1 MDLGCGAKSF
11 LSSGTRSSM
20 VRVFLIS
27 SSNSV
32 SRSSLTGIFILQGGF
47 CNSMTC
53 ASAGSDSLCCRE
65 SSANNIRQEPAAIFM
80 PRPKPL
86 VLIILDGWGYRAE
99 TKANAIALAR
109 KPTYDRLLREYPN
122 TLIHTS
128 GPFVGLPEGQMGNSE
143 VGHLNIGA
151 GRIVHMD
158 ITRID
163 LMIQNGEFFSHPV
176 LLAAMKHARVGER
189 RLHLFGLVSDGG
201 VHSQQAHL
209 YALLKM
215 AKQQGVDRVFVHA
228 FMDGRDTLPTNG
240 AGYLEQLQQKM
251 REYNSGQIASV
262 SGRYYA
268 MDRDRRWERIS
279 KAYSAMV
286 FADAEGGKQV
296 DPVQGMKDSYNKG
309 VTDEFVIPFVC
320 TDKNGQALAT
330 IRDEDA
336 CICFNFRADRVRQIT
351 RALARNSGLNAK
363 GGSDLPGAADLDATI
378 PRERLPKNL
387 HYVCMTQYD
396 KNFSLPV
403 VIPPESMAN
412 ILANVMGGLNMRN
425 LRVAETEKYAH
436 VTYFFN
442 GGVEQPF
449 PGEERVMVQ
458 SPKVATYDL
467 KPEMSAAGIA
477 DAVVK
482 AANDSAFD
490 VVIVNFAN
498 ADMVGH
504 SGKLEPTIKAVETVD
519 ACLAQIEKAVRAR
532 GGAMLITADH
542 GNAEL
547 MIDPVTGGPHTAH
560 TTNPVPFIVIAEDA
574 SKYSLKPNG
583 SLRDISPTMLGMLG
597 INEPGE
603 MTGADLRAFRIP

>member
-1 MDLGCGAKSF
+1 MS
-11 LSSGTRSSM
+11 
-20 VRVFLIS
+20 
-27 SSNSV
+27 
-32 SRSSLTGIFILQGGF
+32 
-47 CNSMTC
+47 
-53 ASAGSDSLCCRE
+53 
-65 SSANNIRQEPAAIFM
+65 
-80 PRPKPL
+80 RPKPL
-86 VLIILDGWGYRAE
+86 ILIILDGWGYRAE

-109 KPTYDRLLREYPN
+109 KPTYDRLLRDYPN

-176 LLAAMKHARVGER
+176 LVDAMKHARVAGR
-189 RLHLFGLVSDGG
+189 KLHLFGLLSDGG
-201 VHSQQAHL
+201 VHSRQEHL

-215 AKQQGVDRVFVHA
+215 ARQQGVDRVFVHA

-251 REYNSGQIASV
+251 REYNSGKIATV
-262 SGRYYA
+262 NGRYYA
-268 MDRDRRWERIS
+268 MDRDRRWERVA
-279 KAYSAMV
+279 KAYDAMV
-286 FADAEGGKQV
+286 NGKGEGGTQT
-296 DPVQGMKDSYNKG
+296 DAVQGMKESYNKG
-309 VTDEFVIPFVC
+309 VTDEFVLPFVC
-320 TDKNGQALAT
+320 TDNRGQPLAR
-330 IRDEDA
+330 IADDDA
-336 CICFNFRADRVRQIT
+336 CICFNFRADRVREIT
-351 RALARNSGLNAK
+351 RALCRNSRLNEK
-363 GGSDLPGAADLDATI
+363 GGSDLPGGAELDAAI
-378 PRERLPKNL
+378 ARDRVPKNL
-387 HYVCMTQYD
+387 KYVCMTRYD

-412 ILANVMGGLNMRN
+412 ILANVMGAQNMRN

-449 PGEERVMVQ
+449 PGEDRVMIQ

-477 DAVVK
+477 EAVVK
-482 AANDSAFD
+482 ATNGGTFD
-490 VVIVNFAN
+490 VIIVNFAN

-504 SGKLEPTIKAVETVD
+504 SGKIEPTIKAVETVD
-519 ACLAQIEKAVRAR
+519 GCLGEIEKAVRAK

-542 GNAEL
+542 GNAEM
-547 MIDPVTGGPHTAH
+547 MIDPATGGPHTAH

-574 SKYSLKPNG
+574 KQYTLKANG
-583 SLRDISPTMLGMLG
+583 SLRDISPTILGMLG
-597 INEPGE
+597 LSEPKE
-603 MTGADLRAFRIP
+603 MTGADLRVLRKA

>member
-1 MDLGCGAKSF
+1 MS
-11 LSSGTRSSM
+11 
-20 VRVFLIS
+20 
-27 SSNSV
+27 
-32 SRSSLTGIFILQGGF
+32 
-47 CNSMTC
+47 
-53 ASAGSDSLCCRE
+53 
-65 SSANNIRQEPAAIFM
+65 
-80 PRPKPL
+80 RPKPL

-163 LMIQNGEFFSHPV
+163 LMIQNGELFKHPV
-176 LLAAMKHARVGER
+176 LLDTMKHARSGER

-215 AKQQGVDRVFVHA
+215 AKQNGLERVFVHA

-251 REYNSGQIASV
+251 REYNCGKIATV
-262 SGRYYA
+262 NGRYYA
-268 MDRDRRWERIS
+268 MDRDRRWERIA
-279 KAYSAMV
+279 KAYNAMV
-286 FADAEGGKQV
+286 FADAEGGKCA

-320 TDKNGQALAT
+320 TDSRGQALAT
-330 IRDEDA
+330 IRDEDS

-351 RALARNSGLNAK
+351 RALARDSGLNEK
-363 GGSDLPGAADLDATI
+363 GGGDLPGAADLDTTI
-378 PRERLPKNL
+378 PRDRVPKNL
-387 HYVCMTQYD
+387 RYVCMTRYD
-396 KNFSLPV
+396 KNFDLPV

-412 ILANVMGGLNMRN
+412 ILANVMGGMNMRN

-477 DAVVK
+477 DAVAK
-482 AANDSAFD
+482 AAEEGTFD
-490 VVIVNFAN
+490 VMIVNFAN

-504 SGKLEPTIKAVETVD
+504 SGKIEPTVKAVETVD
-519 ACLAQIEKAVRAR
+519 ACLGRIEKAVRAK

-542 GNAEL
+542 GNAEM
-547 MIDPVTGGPHTAH
+547 MIDPATGGPHTAH
-560 TTNPVPFIVIAEDA
+560 TTNPVPFIVVSDNA
-574 SKYSLKPNG
+574 KRFTLKPNG
-583 SLRDISPTMLGMLG
+583 SLRDISPTILGMLEVD
-597 INEPGE
+597 EPKE
-603 MTGADLRAFRIP
+603 MTGSDLRVPVTG

>member
-1 MDLGCGAKSF
+1 
-11 LSSGTRSSM
+11 LS
-20 VRVFLIS
+20 
-27 SSNSV
+27 
-32 SRSSLTGIFILQGGF
+32 
-47 CNSMTC
+47 
-53 ASAGSDSLCCRE
+53 
-65 SSANNIRQEPAAIFM
+65 
-80 PRPKPL
+80 RPKPL

-128 GPFVGLPEGQMGNSE
+128 GPYVGLPEGQMGNSE

-176 LLAAMKHARVGER
+176 LLDVMKHARSGER

-215 AKQQGVDRVFVHA
+215 AKQNGLERVFVHA

-240 AGYLEQLQQKM
+240 AGYLEQLRQKM
-251 REYNSGQIASV
+251 REYGCGKIATV
-262 SGRYYA
+262 NGRYYA
-268 MDRDRRWERIS
+268 MDRDRRWERIA
-279 KAYSAMV
+279 KAYNTMV
-286 FADAEGGKQV
+286 FADAEGGKQT
-296 DPVQGMKDSYNKG
+296 DPVQGMKESYNKG
-309 VTDEFVIPFVC
+309 VTDEFVMPFVC
-320 TDKNGQALAT
+320 TDTHGQELAT
-330 IRDEDA
+330 IRDEDS

-351 RALARNSGLNAK
+351 RALARNSGLNAN
-363 GGSDLPGAADLDATI
+363 GGSDLPGAADLDATLA
-378 PRERLPKNL
+378 RDRVPKNL

-412 ILANVMGGLNMRN
+412 ILANVMGGLNLRN

-449 PGEERVMVQ
+449 PGEDRVMVQ

-467 KPEMSAAGIA
+467 KPEMSASGVA

-482 AANDSAFD
+482 ATEDGTFD

-504 SGKLEPTIKAVETVD
+504 SGKIEPTVKAVETVD
-519 ACLAQIEKAVRAR
+519 ACLARIEAAVRAK

-542 GNAEL
+542 GNAEM
-547 MIDPVTGGPHTAH
+547 MIDPATGGPHTAH
-560 TTNPVPFIVIAEDA
+560 TTNPVPFIVVAEN
-574 SKYSLKPNG
+574 SKQFTLNSGG
-583 SLRDISPTMLGMLG
+583 SLRDISPTVLGMLG
-597 INEPGE
+597 VDEPKE
-603 MTGADLRAFRIP
+603 MTGKDLRSFLKNWG

>member
-1 MDLGCGAKSF
+1 MA
-11 LSSGTRSSM
+11 
-20 VRVFLIS
+20 
-27 SSNSV
+27 
-32 SRSSLTGIFILQGGF
+32 
-47 CNSMTC
+47 
-53 ASAGSDSLCCRE
+53 
-65 SSANNIRQEPAAIFM
+65 
-80 PRPKPL
+80 RPKPL

-163 LMIQNGEFFSHPV
+163 LMVQNGDFFEHPV
-176 LLAAMKHARVGER
+176 LLATMKHAQTGER
-189 RLHLFGLVSDGG
+189 RLHLFGLLSDGG

-215 AKQQGVDRVFVHA
+215 AKQNGLERVFVHA

-251 REYNSGQIASV
+251 HEYNCGKVATV
-262 SGRYYA
+262 NGRYYA
-268 MDRDRRWERIS
+268 MDRDRRWERIA
-279 KAYSAMV
+279 KAYNAMV
-286 FADAEGGKQV
+286 FSEAEGGKRAN
-296 DPVQGMKDSYNKG
+296 PVQGMKDSYNNG

-320 TDKNGQALAT
+320 TDNRGQALAA
-330 IRDEDA
+330 IRDDDS
-336 CICFNFRADRVRQIT
+336 CISFNFRADRVRQIT
-351 RALARNSGLNAK
+351 RALARNSGLNDKAGK
-363 GGSDLPGAADLDATI
+363 DLPGADDLDAAI
-378 PRERLPKNL
+378 PRDRVPSNL
-387 HYVCMTQYD
+387 HYVCMTRYD

-412 ILANVMGGLNMRN
+412 ILANVMSGMNMRN

-449 PGEERVMVQ
+449 PGEERAMIQ

-482 AANDSAFD
+482 ATEEGTFD
-490 VVIVNFAN
+490 VMVVNFAN

-504 SGKLEPTIKAVETVD
+504 SGKIEPTVKAVEVVD
-519 ACLAQIEKAVRAR
+519 ACLGRIEAAVRAR

-542 GNAEL
+542 GNAEM
-547 MIDPVTGGPHTAH
+547 MIDPATGGPHTAH
-560 TTNPVPFIVIAEDA
+560 TTNPVPFIVVSENA
-574 SKYSLKPNG
+574 SQFTLKPGG
-583 SLRDISPTMLGMLG
+583 SLRDISPTVLGMLG
-597 INEPGE
+597 LDEPKE
-603 MTGADLRAFRIP
+603 MTGTDLRVALKG